1 MSAAGTDVALETADV
16 VLMSDDLKKI
26 SYLIAL
32 SRKTRKTLITNVSFA
47 LAMIVVLIAGILVI
61 DLPLPLSVLGHEG
74 GTVLVCL
81 NGLRLLA
88 FRGGAD

>member
-1 MSAAGTDVALETADV
+1 MTCRKTP
-16 VLMSDDLKKI
+16 
-26 SYLIAL
+26 YLIEL
-32 SRKTRKTLITNVSFA
+32 SRKTLITSVSVV
-47 LAMIVVLIAGILVI
+47 LAMIVVLIAGILVT

-74 GTVLVCL
+74 GTVLVSL